1 MLVDRVIIFAISFH
15 PIFLMPCLHPIYL
28 HKLALMMY
36 KSIYWVKILSIVN
49 IYTFA
54 CLFEILLCQ
63 FNLFYI
69 GSCFNHIIICFLIW
83 LYLQ

>member
-49 IYTFA
+49 IY
-54 CLFEILLCQ
+54 ILMHAYLKYYYA
-63 FNLFYI
+63 NL
-69 GSCFNHIIICFLIW
+69 ICFILAAALII
-83 LYLQ
+83 